1 MTLPLALRLALATLA
16 ATAAGSVA
24 AQESSKF
31 YAGVGLGLTEFD
43 SDHER
48 IVYGDTPAGWQIYGG
63 WQTSPNMAVEVA
75 AERLAGI
82 EVDDLLGSGVDLLRI
97 SSDVSTVTARG
108 VFSVSLEDVL
118 RRHRKISVF
127 GIVGMV
133 RLLEERDVT
142 ELRTSRSTSVSER
155 ETALVLGA
163 GATFDIGRIRLR
175 TYVQSADR
183 EAGDLNSLG
192 AAAEFRF

>member
-1 MTLPLALRLALATLA
+1 MTFSPLIRYAVAALAA
-16 ATAAGSVA
+16 AVAGSVA

-48 IVYGDTPAGWQIYGG
+48 IVYGDTPPGWQLYGG
-63 WQTSPNMAVEVA
+63 WQTLENMAVELAV
-75 AERLAGI
+75 ERLAAI
-82 EVDDLLGSGVDLLRI
+82 EVDDVLGSGVDRLRI
-97 SSDVSTVTARG
+97 SADVSSATLRG
-108 VFSVSLEDVL
+108 VFSLSLEEVL

-127 GIVGMV
+127 GIVGLV

-155 ETALVLGA
+155 DTALVLGA
-163 GATFDIGRIRLR
+163 GATFDFGSIRLR

-183 EAGDLNSLG
+183 EGGDLNSLG